1 MNVNWEQYILN
12 LRLFIFMAVLR
23 ISFLQLGPIFETTP
37 EFLAANDPFK
47 IRIQIII
54 ENLNYQCMI

>member
-12 LRLFIFMAVLR
+12 LRLSIFMAVIR
-23 ISFLQLGPIFETTP
+23 ISLIQLGPIFESTP
-37 EFLAANDPFK
+37 EFLAANDPYE

-54 ENLNYQCMI
+54 ENSNYQCMM

>member
-1 MNVNWEQYILN
+1 MNVNWEQCFLN
-12 LRLFIFMAVLR
+12 LRLSIFMAVLR
-23 ISFLQLGPIFETTP
+23 ISLIQLGPIFESTP
-37 EFLAANDPFK
+37 EFLAAIDLYE

>member
-1 MNVNWEQYILN
+1 MNVNREQYILN

-23 ISFLQLGPIFETTP
+23 IYLIQLGPIFESTP
-37 EFLAANDPFK
+37 ELLDANDPYK

-54 ENLNYQCMI
+54 EKLNYQCMI

>member
-12 LRLFIFMAVLR
+12 LRLSIFMAVLR
-23 ISFLQLGPIFETTP
+23 ISLIQLGPIFESTP
-37 EFLAANDPFK
+37 ELLAANDPYEK
-47 IRIQIII
+47 RIQIII